1 MLMACK
7 SVMVVLAVA
16 GLLLA
21 GCGGQAKPYVPPLE
35 GGFTWQDG
43 TASQDLEGGTVEFE
57 SGGTTVA
64 TGIRPDGTFMLA
76 DAPPCRRPPR
86 SASCRRR
93 PSSKKPAVLD
103 PRYQSLR
110 QVGTDL
116 YGHTDTGPQ
125 QAEF

>member
-7 SVMVVLAVA
+7 SVMVVLAVT

-21 GCGGQAKPYVPPLE
+21 GCGGQAKPYATPLE

-76 DAPPCRRPPR
+76 NAFPAGPTAY
-86 SASCRRR
+86 ASCRRR
-93 PSSKKPAVLD
+93 PSSRSRRFSTRGIRASTNPA
-103 PRYQSLR
+103 
-110 QVGTDL
+110 
-116 YGHTDTGPQ
+116 
-125 QAEF
+125 